1 MIDKLFLYISAAQD
15 LERERD
21 LLSRAVVDIPTS
33 LGWRIVQSPIRGE
46 PVDLELVTRA
56 DLHLVLLGGDIRAP
70 IGLEWLTARRSGRS
84 PALFLKKEIPRTPAA
99 QSFMRYVEGQSN
111 WQSFKDLP
119 DLRDQALRLISSHLL
134 ARADYYSISSA
145 EYERLQDWI
154 EQIEAQQR
162 EMSVEPRGVTGESSV
177 IFSPERYMPSEG
189 VLLEEPK
196 ESGEPGEPGDQ
207 SAKMG

>member
-21 LLSRAVVDIPTS
+21 MLGRAVVDIPTT

-70 IGLEWLTARRSGRS
+70 IGLEWLTARRAGRS

-99 QSFMRYVEGQSN
+99 QSFLRYVEGQSH
-111 WQSFKDLP
+111 WQPFKDLA
-119 DLRDQALRLISSHLL
+119 DLRDQALKLISDHILSK
-134 ARADYYSISSA
+134 ADYYSLSSS
-145 EYERLQDWI
+145 ESERLQDWI
-154 EQIEAQQR
+154 EQLEESQG
-162 EMSVEPRGVTGESSV
+162 EVEQGPRGVTGESSV

-189 VLLEEPK
+189 VLLEDPE
-196 ESGEPGEPGDQ
+196 ETGEPG
-207 SAKMG
+207 

>member
-21 LLSRAVVDIPTS
+21 LLGRAVVDIPTT

-46 PVDLELVTRA
+46 PVDLELITRA

-70 IGLEWLTARRSGRS
+70 IGLEWLTARRAGRS

-99 QSFMRYVEGQSN
+99 QSFLRYVEGRSH
-111 WQSFKDLP
+111 WQLFKDLP
-119 DLRDQALRLISSHLL
+119 DLRDQALKLISNHILGK
-134 ARADYYSISSA
+134 ADYYSLSSA
-145 EYERLQDWI
+145 EYERLQDWVGQLEESKAEV
-154 EQIEAQQR
+154 EQ
-162 EMSVEPRGVTGESSV
+162 EPRGVTGESSV

-189 VLLEEPK
+189 VLLEEP
-196 ESGEPGEPGDQ
+196 EEPGEPGEPEG
-207 SAKMG
+207 S